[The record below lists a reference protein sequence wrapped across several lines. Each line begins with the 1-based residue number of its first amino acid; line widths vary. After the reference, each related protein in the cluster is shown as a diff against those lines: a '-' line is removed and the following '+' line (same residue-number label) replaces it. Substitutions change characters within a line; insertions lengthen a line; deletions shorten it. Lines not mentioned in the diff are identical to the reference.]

1 MELVDCVIRKNWQD
15 GLYVNRAKVTLRGG
29 TISGNE

>member
-1 MELVDCVIRKNWQD
+1 VIRKNWQD